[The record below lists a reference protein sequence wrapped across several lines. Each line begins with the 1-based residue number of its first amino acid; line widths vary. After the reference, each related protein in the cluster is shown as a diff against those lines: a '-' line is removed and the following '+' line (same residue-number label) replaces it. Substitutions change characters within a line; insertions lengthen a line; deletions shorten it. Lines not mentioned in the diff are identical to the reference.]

1 MQKYLLVLAMSV
13 SAAFAATAPSD
24 KVESKMDRMESK
36 AENKMERAVESTE
49 TTINQQGVTADT
61 QMKSS
66 DSRTEITRRLRARI
80 MADDQ
85 LSTQAHNVTIVTNE
99 EAITLK
105 GKVANRAEKVKLENY
120 ARSMAGDMK
129 VFNQLEYKR

>member
-1 MQKYLLVLAMSV
+1 MKKTLILLAMSV
-13 SAAFAATAPSD
+13 SAFSGAVLAANAPSD
-24 KVESKMDRMESK
+24 KI
-36 AENKMERAVESTE
+36 ENRTDRAVEATE

-66 DSRTEITRRLRARI
+66 DGKTELTRRLRARI

-85 LSTQAHNVTIVTNE
+85 LSTQAHNVTIVTNKD
-99 EAITLK
+99 AITLK

-120 ARSMAGDMK
+120 ARSMAGEMK
-129 VFNQLEYKR
+129 VFNQLEYTR